1 MLVNLA
7 ERAETLNYCCPTFSD
22 KPGIRI
28 SEGRHPVVEQVLKEP
43 FIANPLHLAAAENAD
58 YHRSEYGR

>member
-43 FIANPLHLAAAENAD
+43 FIANPLQLS
-58 YHRSEYGR
+58 RSGGC